1 MRSRALSLWLFLLFV
16 LAAQTVAY
24 SFANSLAAYS
34 RRALYAHFT
43 TETAAIQD
51 VKGLPYSELINQA
64 GKTYGVSPELV
75 AAVIKAESS
84 FQARALSKAGAYGLM
99 QVIPGTWRLVNNQ
112 ALICH
117 GRHDGECGS
126 DCFYNPELNIAVGTY
141 YLGQL
146 VRRYNSHVELA
157 VAAYNA
163 GPGAVDKYG
172 GIPPYAETTEYVERV
187 VDYWYQLS
195 GRLPPAGLAAGTW
208 TKITYAV
215 GWSMVMTVSAL
226 VLTGRYLLRR
236 HRGFHWR

>member
-1 MRSRALSLWLFLLFV
+1 M
-16 LAAQTVAY
+16 LAAQAVAY
-24 SFANSLAAYS
+24 SFTNSLAAYS

-43 TETAAIQD
+43 TEIVAIRE
-51 VKGLPYSELINQA
+51 VKGLPYTELINQA

-75 AAVIKAESS
+75 AAIIKAESS
-84 FQARALSKAGAYGLM
+84 FQARAVSNAGAYGLM

-112 ALICH
+112 TLICR

-146 VRRYNSHVELA
+146 VRRYNSQVELA

-163 GPGAVDKYG
+163 GPGAVDKYD

-187 VDYWYQLS
+187 VGYWYQLS
-195 GRLPPAGLAAGTW
+195 GRLPPAGLAAGSW
-208 TKITYAV
+208 TKITSIV
-215 GWSMVMTVSAL
+215 GWGMIITVIAL
-226 VLTGRYLLRR
+226 VLTGRYLFRR
-236 HRGFHWR
+236 HRCFRWR